1 MNMIRCI
8 MNIGDNI
15 VKIRIKNTTVFTHY
29 YIGHI
34 IPNHKVDIIG
44 VNSKLKHQRD
54 NPFKSKNIESL
65 DNSKKEKFRNESEY
79 KNVNELNKKDIIKDM
94 EESKYSV
101 SIENN
106 FKFDEN
112 QVKSKLSEYD
122 IYELPLIK
130 LLGVNYDIDENN
142 SVTTSKLTNFSP
154 TEVYISVE
162 SKYNKTFSIDID
174 NIEFVKVDQKEIDKY
189 KDYDMPFFVNKS
201 I

>member
-1 MNMIRCI
+1 MNMVRCI

-15 VKIRIKNTTVFTHY
+15 VKIRIKNTAVFTHY

-34 IPNHKVDIIG
+34 IPNHKVNIKG
-44 VNSKLKHQRD
+44 LNSRSKNQE
-54 NPFKSKNIESL
+54 NAIKSKNNESS
-65 DNSKKEKFRNESEY
+65 DKSRKDKFIDESEY
-79 KNVNELNKKDIIKDM
+79 KHESEINKTDLIKDRG
-94 EESKYSV
+94 ESIYSANN
-101 SIENN
+101 ENN
-106 FKFDEN
+106 FKFEKN

-122 IYELPLIK
+122 IYELPLVK
-130 LLGVNYDIDENN
+130 LLGVNYDIGENN

-162 SKYNKTFSIDID
+162 SKYSKTFSIDID
-174 NIEFVKVDQKEIDKY
+174 NIEFLKVEQKEIDKY